1 MPFLASER
9 CFWPLTAF
17 MRLDVKNDHAHVL
30 CAMDGLGVMLII
42 TTPKVHLT
50 IQIHTSIIDYVKNM
64 IFTIC
69 FYIKQ
74 PT

>member
-1 MPFLASER
+1 MIILAAEG

-17 MRLDVKNDHAHVL
+17 MRLDVKNDYAHVL

-50 IQIHTSIIDYVKNM
+50 IQIVV
-64 IFTIC
+64 
-69 FYIKQ
+69 
-74 PT
+74 